1 MNKLKEY
8 SLKKEIGF
16 VEYSQGL
23 TLFFVKNGADAI
35 LQKLRSMR
43 VNEHQI
49 RKFES
54 KHSTKGFAFLTEDEK
69 DLLPR
74 LVKRYNAEAE
84 FGSIKTAI
92 QQFIEKKAVPGR
104 DFNNDN

>member
-1 MNKLKEY
+1 MKEY

-35 LQKLRSMR
+35 LQKLRGKR
-43 VNEHQI
+43 VNEHKI
-49 RKFES
+49 RKLES
-54 KHSTKGFAFLTEDEK
+54 KHATKDFTFLTEEEK
-69 DLLPR
+69 EVLPR
-74 LVKRYNAEAE
+74 LVKRYNQEAE
-84 FGSIKTAI
+84 FGSIKTSI
-92 QQFIEKKAVPGR
+92 QQFIEKKADSSR